1 MLYVLSASVY
11 SIDICV
17 TVCALFFL
25 KDQLEVGQD
34 GGYFERRNYNR
45 VEDLG
50 EGGFGMVYACLDT
63 CNENLFAIKCNI
75 QSDTNKVSSMKREC
89 EVLFF
94 LGQHQNITRF
104 LGSLLE
110 DHGTELQGQSLK
122 MLMECAV
129 SE

>member
-1 MLYVLSASVY
+1 MCS
-11 SIDICV
+11 
-17 TVCALFFL
+17 FFL